1 IAQQH
6 LGLGGQRPSDADPL
20 LLPARELGG
29 VVVDAVAEADDLE
42 QFAGLGQALGLGHSG
57 DLEGMGDVL
66 HSGARV
72 EEVDVLEDHA
82 DAAAGLAQAGTRSVR
97 QVDSVDGHGAR
108 GRGFEPGQA
117 ADEGGLAGSER
128 PTMPW
133 ISPAGTVRSISSRAT
148 VSPNTFRRPRSSITG
163 ASSCGWSMP
172 TTVVDGGKLG
182 MAGLRSSRADD
193 SG

>member
-1 IAQQH
+1 
-6 LGLGGQRPSDADPL
+6 
-20 LLPARELGG
+20 
-29 VVVDAVAEADDLE
+29 
-42 QFAGLGQALGLGHSG
+42 SG

-117 ADEGGLAGSER
+117 ADESGLAGS
-128 PTMPW
+128 
-133 ISPAGTVRSISSRAT
+133 GTTDDA
-148 VSPNTFRRPRSSITG
+148 
-163 ASSCGWSMP
+163 
-172 TTVVDGGKLG
+172 VDLPGRDRQVDLLQGDGFAEHLSQ
-182 MAGLRSSRADD
+182 A
-193 SG
+193 